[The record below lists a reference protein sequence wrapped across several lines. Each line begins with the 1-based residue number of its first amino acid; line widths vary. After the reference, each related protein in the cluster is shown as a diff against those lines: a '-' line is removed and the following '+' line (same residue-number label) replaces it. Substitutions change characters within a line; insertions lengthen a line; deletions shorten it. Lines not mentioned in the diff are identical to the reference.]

1 MSGQR
6 VRRVAG
12 LPDGMP
18 KGDTM
23 NHSHREIIEQ
33 YQIGAVEA
41 LVLLRVNL
49 WKDLAFEDLT
59 PNVRAMIAFV
69 EDRIQRSRK
78 ALIHATAFDP
88 DVTEAKVAKITS
100 EVVIPHETGRLKR

>member
-1 MSGQR
+1 M
-6 VRRVAG
+6 
-12 LPDGMP
+12 PDGMP
-18 KGDTM
+18 KGVLMKPTDC
-23 NHSHREIIEQ
+23 NIIEQ

-59 PNVRAMIAFV
+59 PNVRSMIADL

-88 DVTEAKVAKITS
+88 GVTKAKVAKITS
-100 EVVIPHETGRLKR
+100 EVVIPHETGKLKR

>member
-1 MSGQR
+1 VGQR
-6 VRRVAG
+6 VQREAG
-12 LPDGMP
+12 LPDDML
-18 KGDTM
+18 KGALMDPTDR
-23 NHSHREIIEQ
+23 NIIEQ
-33 YQIGAVEA
+33 YQTGAVEA
-41 LVLLRVNL
+41 LVLLRVKL

-59 PNVRAMIAFV
+59 PNVLSMIADL

-88 DVTEAKVAKITS
+88 GVTEAKVAKIRS